1 MRKNL
6 TREERIG
13 KKDISKVFEVSK
25 SIKCSC
31 IRLLYCRNGITIN
44 RIAVVLRK
52 GYGNSVERN
61 RAKRIIKELYRE
73 IKNGLPKGYDFIFF
87 LNGSITD
94 YHIAGSIIVS
104 LFRQA
109 GLMDVSGKSFK

>member
-6 TREERIG
+6 TKKERIG
-13 KKDISKVFEVSK
+13 KSDISKVFELSD

-31 IRLLYCRNGITIN
+31 IRLLYCRNGITWN

-61 RAKRIIKELYRE
+61 RAKRIVKEIYRE
-73 IKNGLPKGYDFIFF
+73 NKNSLPEGYDLIFF
-87 LNGSITD
+87 LTGKVTD
-94 YHIAGSIIVS
+94 YRTADSIIVS
-104 LFRQA
+104 LLKQA
-109 GLMDVSGKSFK
+109 GFMDVSGKIV